1 MILANKAYKSYVFRI
16 YPNIEQQ
23 VMFAKTFGCVRFI
36 YNKMLADKIK
46 YYEKNKQMLNN
57 RYAQYKTE
65 FEWLKEVDSQALANA
80 QINLQTAYKNFF
92 KRPEVGFPKFK
103 SKKENRKTY
112 TTNYTNGN
120 IRINNGYIKLPK
132 ISKIK
137 IKQCRTIPRDYKL
150 KSVTVIQ
157 VPSRKYYVSVLFE
170 YENQIQEKEL
180 KTFLGLDYSMHDL
193 YKDSNGN
200 IPYYPRYYRLAE
212 QHLKREQRKFSKM
225 QKGSSNRK
233 KQRIKVAKAY
243 EKVANQRK
251 DFLHKQ
257 SRKLANEYDCICI
270 EDLSMKEMSQKMR
283 FGKSVYDN
291 GWGMF
296 TEFLKYKLED
306 QGKKLIKVDKFF
318 ASSQLCSVCGYK
330 NIETKNLSLREWKC
344 PKCGTFHDRD
354 KNAAIN
360 IRNKGMQMIF
370 A

>member
-1 MILANKAYKSYVFRI
+1 MVNKIYKRYKFRI
-16 YPNIEQQ
+16 YPNVEQQ
-23 VMFAKTFGCVRFI
+23 KMFAKTFGCVRFI
-36 YNKMLADKIK
+36 YNKMLADKIEH
-46 YYEKNKQMLNN
+46 YEKTKQMLDN

-65 FEWLKEVDSQALANA
+65 FEWLKEVDSMALSNA

-92 KRPEVGFPKFK
+92 KRPEIGFPKFK
-103 SKKENRKTY
+103 SKKESRKTY

-132 ISKIK
+132 ISEIK
-137 IKQCRTIPRDYKL
+137 IKQHREIPENYKL

-212 QHLKREQRKFSKM
+212 QRLKCEQQKLSKM
-225 QKGSSNRK
+225 QKGSSNRN
-233 KQRIKVAKAY
+233 KQRIKVARAY

-270 EDLSMKEMSQKMR
+270 EDLNMKEMSQKLR
-283 FGKSVYDN
+283 FGKSVHDN

-296 TEFLKYKLED
+296 TDFLKYKLED

-330 NIETKNLSLREWKC
+330 NTETKNLSLREWKC

>member
-1 MILANKAYKSYVFRI
+1 MVNKKYKRYNFRI
-16 YPNIEQQ
+16 YPNTEQKTI
-23 VMFAKTFGCVRFI
+23 FAKTFGCVRFI
-36 YNKMLADKIK
+36 YNKMLIDKIK
-46 YYEKNKQMLNN
+46 YYEETKQTLNN
-57 RYAQYKTE
+57 TPTQYKNE
-65 FEWLKEVDSQALANA
+65 FEWLKEVDSLSLVNA
-80 QINLQTAYKNFF
+80 MNHLQIAYNNFF
-92 KRPEVGFPKFK
+92 KRPEIGFPKFK

-112 TTNYTNGN
+112 TTNCINGN

-132 ISKIK
+132 ITEIK
-137 IKQCRTIPRDYKL
+137 MKQHREIPESYKL

-157 VPSRKYYVSVLFE
+157 VPSGKYYVSVLFE

-200 IPYYPRYYRLAE
+200 ISNYPRYYRLAE
-212 QHLKREQRKFSKM
+212 ERLKREQRKFSKM
-225 QKGSSNRK
+225 KKGSSNQK
-233 KQRIKVAKAY
+233 KQRIKIARAY

-257 SRKLANEYDCICI
+257 SRKLANKYDCICI
-270 EDLSMKEMSQKMR
+270 EDLNMKEMSQKMR

-306 QGKKLIKVDKFF
+306 QGKKLVKVDKFF

-360 IRNKGMQMIF
+360 IRNKGMQTIF
-370 A
+370 S

>member
-1 MILANKAYKSYVFRI
+1 MVNKAYKSYVFRI

-36 YNKMLADKIK
+36 YNKMLADKIE
-46 YYEKNKQMLNN
+46 YYKKTKQTLDNS
-57 RYAQYKTE
+57 YVQYRTE
-65 FEWLKEVDSQALANA
+65 FEWLKKVDSRALLNA
-80 QINLQTAYKNFF
+80 QNNLRAAYKNFF
-92 KRPEVGFPKFK
+92 KRPEIGFPKFK

-112 TTNYTNGN
+112 TTNRVGN
-120 IRINNGYIKLPK
+120 NIYIKDGYIKLPK
-132 ISKIK
+132 IPEIK
-137 IKQCRTIPRDYKL
+137 IKQHRKIPEEYKL

-157 VPSRKYYVSVLFE
+157 VPSGKYYVSVLFE

-200 IPYYPRYYRLAE
+200 TPDYSKYYRLAE
-212 QHLKREQRKFSKM
+212 ERLKREQRKLSKM
-225 QKGSSNRK
+225 KKGSSNRN
-233 KQRIKVAKAY
+233 KQRIKVARAY

-270 EDLSMKEMSQKMR
+270 EYLNMKEMSQKLR

-296 TEFLKYKLED
+296 TEFIKYKLEN

>member
-1 MILANKAYKSYVFRI
+1 MANKSYKRYNFRI

-23 VMFAKTFGCVRFI
+23 NMFAKTFGCVRFI
-36 YNKMLADKIK
+36 YNKMLADKIE
-46 YYEKNKQMLNN
+46 YYEKTKQMLNN

-65 FEWLKEVDSQALANA
+65 FEWLKEVDCKALANA

-92 KRPEVGFPKFK
+92 KRPEVDFPKFK

-112 TTNYTNGN
+112 TTNRTGN
-120 IRINNGYIKLPK
+120 NIYIKNGYIKLPK
-132 ISKIK
+132 ITEIK
-137 IKQCRTIPRDYKL
+137 IKQHRKIPEEYKL

-157 VPSRKYYVSVLFE
+157 VPSGKYYVSVLFE

-200 IPYYPRYYRLAE
+200 VPNYPRYYKLAE
-212 QHLKREQRKFSKM
+212 ERLKREQRKFSKM

-243 EKVANQRK
+243 EKVASQRK

-270 EDLSMKEMSQKMR
+270 EDLSMKEMSQKLR
-283 FGKSVYDN
+283 FGKSVHDN

-330 NIETKNLSLREWKC
+330 NTETKNLSLREWKC

>member
-1 MILANKAYKSYVFRI
+1 
-16 YPNIEQQ
+16 
-23 VMFAKTFGCVRFI
+23 MFFQ
-36 YNKMLADKIK
+36 N
-46 YYEKNKQMLNN
+46 LN
-57 RYAQYKTE
+57 
-65 FEWLKEVDSQALANA
+65 LK
-80 QINLQTAYKNFF
+80 K
-92 KRPEVGFPKFK
+92 
-103 SKKENRKTY
+103 NRKTY
-112 TTNYTNGN
+112 TTNCINGN

-137 IKQCRTIPRDYKL
+137 IKQHREIPENYKL

-212 QHLKREQRKFSKM
+212 QRLKREQQKLSKM

-306 QGKKLIKVDKFF
+306 QGKKLVKVDKFF
-318 ASSQLCSVCGYK
+318 ASSQLCSVCSYK
-330 NIETKNLSLREWKC
+330 NTETKNLSLREWKC